1 MLAPVAVWIVL
12 ARDKREL
19 LMFGAFLL
27 LTGLATLIWNLVP

>member
-1 MLAPVAVWIVL
+1 MLGPVAVWIVS

-27 LTGLATLIWNLVP
+27 LTGLATLIWSIAP